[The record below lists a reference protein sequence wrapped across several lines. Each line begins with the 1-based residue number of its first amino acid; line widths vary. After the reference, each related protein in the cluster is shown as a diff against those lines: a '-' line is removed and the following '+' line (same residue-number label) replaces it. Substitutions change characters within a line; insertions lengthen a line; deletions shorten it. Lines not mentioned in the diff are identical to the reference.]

1 MVAKMW
7 MFQAR
12 ASSVIAAA
20 VLLLPWVLLM
30 IAVIV
35 LAIASLV
42 VPDRRQCHLLAVLDR
57 LVQVA
62 AALRGPDK

>member
-1 MVAKMW
+1 MW

-30 IAVIV
+30 IPVMV

-42 VPDRRQCHLLAVLDR
+42 VPSRRQCHLLDVLDR
-57 LVQVA
+57 LVQIA
-62 AALRGPDK
+62 AALHGSDK